1 MTIIDD
7 PLSTIAQSVT
17 AGDMADS
24 PHSAIF
30 YFQVAQYY
38 AGQTALP
45 PQPPVYW
52 SHRRDG
58 VLSSTVFFES
68 MWASA
73 IYKAKTEQ
81 AALGFEVDDSED
93 GKIRTRRAQQLLLK
107 ADHGD
112 GWVPFI
118 LRVLDDFMLTD
129 NGAFIE
135 IIRQSSARGSRIIGL
150 KHLDSFKT
158 TRTADPEYPVI
169 YWDLKGYEHVMR
181 DYQVLMFADE
191 PSARSAMRGVGRC
204 AASRA
209 YNTIY
214 KLAGM
219 ETYISEKLTGDGATA
234 LDFISG
240 INDKSLEVALTT
252 ADGEMKRRG
261 RVNYRGKIIIP
272 VMTRDT
278 INHVEI
284 ALKGTPDGFDSKQ
297 ERDNAYLIY
306 ANAIG
311 VPPQTIQPL
320 SGQGLGTGTQTKIHA
335 EDASKYG
342 LAAFREDF
350 KHKLNEYVLSET
362 TTFSWSNDHAI
373 RERKDKA
380 DLLAAQATALSTLV
394 GAGIIT
400 PPQAMQIAVDLNMV
414 PREFLVNDETAG
426 GNLADDEKP
435 IGANVTESAQTAL
448 ARLMPAQVAA
458 APVDTTVKASDDV
471 ATLLDDEMAAA
482 IRLVEQIL
490 GAPHANSTE

>member
-1 MTIIDD
+1 MTLVDSD
-7 PLSTIAQSVT
+7 VLRKSVT
-17 AGDMADS
+17 AGDMAEG
-24 PHSAIF
+24 PHGGIY

-38 AGQTALP
+38 GGAGALP

-52 SHRRDG
+52 SHRRDM

-73 IYKAKTEQ
+73 IYKAKTKQ
-81 AALGFEVDDSED
+81 AALGFDVEDSED
-93 GKIRTRRAQQLLLK
+93 GKTRTRRAQQLILR

-118 LRVLDDFMLTD
+118 QRVLDDYLLTD
-129 NGAFIE
+129 NGAFVE
-135 IIRQSSARGSRIIGL
+135 IIRQSSARGSKIIGL
-150 KHLDSFKT
+150 KHLDSQKV

-169 YWDLKGYEHVMR
+169 YWDLKGAEHVMR
-181 DYQVLMFADE
+181 DYQILCFADE
-191 PSARSAMRGVGRC
+191 PSARAAMRGVGRC

-240 INDKSLEVALTT
+240 INDKSLEAALGT

-261 RVNYRGKIIIP
+261 RVNYKGKIVIP
-272 VMTRDT
+272 VMTKDT

-284 ALKGTPDGFDSKQ
+284 ALKGTPDGFESKE
-297 ERDNAYLIY
+297 ERDNAYIIY

-311 VPPQTIQPL
+311 VPVQDIQPL
-320 SGQGLGTGTQTKIHA
+320 SGQGLGTGTQTLIQA
-335 EDASKYG
+335 EDAEGYG
-342 LAAFREDF
+342 LAAFRKDWM
-350 KHKLNEYVLSET
+350 HKVNEYVFPET
-362 TTFSWSNDHAI
+362 TTFSWTNAHDVRDQKA
-373 RERKDKA
+373 KA
-380 DLLAAQATALSTLV
+380 DLLVTQSQALNTLIT
-394 GAGIIT
+394 AGIIT
-400 PPQAMQIAVDLNMV
+400 APQGLQMAVDLNMV
-414 PREFLVNDETAG
+414 PREFLQNDMTAG

-435 IGANVTESAQTAL
+435 LGEVDESAQTVL
-448 ARLMPAQVAA
+448 ARLMSPVVADPAVEAVPAA
-458 APVDTTVKASDDV
+458 KANEPMD
-471 ATLLDDEMAAA
+471 LLDAELAAA

-490 GAPHANSTE
+490 A